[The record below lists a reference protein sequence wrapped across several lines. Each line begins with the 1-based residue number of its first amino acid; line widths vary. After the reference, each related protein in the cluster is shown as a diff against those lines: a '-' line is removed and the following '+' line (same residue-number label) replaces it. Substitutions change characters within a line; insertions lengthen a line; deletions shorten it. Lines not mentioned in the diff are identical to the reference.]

1 MSSFN
6 NIRKIKYTPTNGEV
20 VSLNEYIL
28 FEDERAEEKYAV
40 FKFINNV
47 NQQLL
52 GFEFEVNEYNSD
64 GELVEKTVVIY
75 NKFSAKAQQA
85 FVPKAKLKINYACH
99 TLSVKLRKA
108 AFDRFIWND
117 GEYTDN
123 SYKFTHYAA
132 DEKTEQEKR
141 RKYQKPVKEK
151 KKREEAPEKE
161 KIYEPY
167 VEIKDK
173 MRKNI
178 AKFPVVFSV
187 FICIAVVAYI
197 AVSLFLFAK
206 KSNSFTLEGFDLRII
221 GNSGTE
227 VSVYGYESEEKAL
240 IIPEKIGDYRVTKIE
255 TGAFKNTDIVSVTLE
270 MPYILIESG
279 AFENC
284 GKLKTVSATYA
295 TKVVMYENSFINC
308 KPYINLPN
316 CEIYPAEDAENQK

>member
-6 NIRKIKYTPTNGEV
+6 NIRKIKCAQQTDEV

-64 GELVEKTVVIY
+64 GELVEKTVVVY

-99 TLSVKLRKA
+99 TLNVKLRKA

-132 DEKTEQEKR
+132 DEETEKEKR
-141 RKYQKPVKEK
+141 VKHKKSKK
-151 KKREEAPEKE
+151 KKREPEEIEERE

-167 VEIKDK
+167 VDITDK
-173 MRKNI
+173 TRKNI

-187 FICIAVVAYI
+187 LICIAVVAYI
-197 AVSLFLFAK
+197 TVSLFLFMQ
-206 KSNSFTLEGFDLRII
+206 KSKSFTLEGFDLRII

-227 VSVYGYESEEKAL
+227 VSVYGYESEEKDVV
-240 IIPEKIGDYRVTKIE
+240 IPEKIGDYRVTKIE
-255 TGAFKNTDIVSVTLE
+255 AGAFKNSDIVSVTLE

-279 AFENC
+279 AFVNC
-284 GKLKTVSATYA
+284 AKLKTISASGA
-295 TKVVMYENSFINC
+295 TRVVMYENSFENC
-308 KPYINLPN
+308 DPYMNLPD
-316 CEIYPAEDAENQK
+316 CEIYPVDAGTDK